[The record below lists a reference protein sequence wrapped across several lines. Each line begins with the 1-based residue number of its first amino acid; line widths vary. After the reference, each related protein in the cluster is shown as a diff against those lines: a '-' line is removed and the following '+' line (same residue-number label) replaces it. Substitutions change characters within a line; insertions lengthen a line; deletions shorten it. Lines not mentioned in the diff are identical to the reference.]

1 MKKKIAI
8 LGSTGS
14 IGKTLIKIIKNEKNK
29 FDIILL
35 TANRNYLTL
44 LSQAKVLKPKNIII
58 TDKKSYLKFIN
69 INKDKKINIYNDFKS
84 FKSIFKNKVDYVMS
98 SITGLDGLI
107 PTLNIIKFTKEI
119 AIANKEALIC
129 GWSILKKE
137 LLKFN
142 TTFLPVDSEHF
153 SIWYGLKNN
162 NDKINK
168 IIITASG
175 GPFYNLPI
183 RNFKKI
189 KIHQAL
195 KHPNWK
201 MGKKI
206 SIDSATMMNKVFEI
220 IEARNIFE
228 LNYKDLGILNHP
240 KSYIHAIIQYSNGMT
255 KVIVHDTNM
264 EIPIFNTLY
273 WNSNKE
279 IKSKNLKLDILNN
292 LSLKKVNLKRF
303 PLVNILKYMP
313 NNHSLFETLVVSIND
328 TLVYLFLNGKISFND
343 ISKKFNKLIK
353 LKEFN
358 KYKKIK
364 PNKVKDIIELDQ
376 LVRLKILTKSI

>member
-35 TANRNYLTL
+35 TANMNYLTL

-264 EIPIFNTLY
+264 KIPIFNTL
-273 WNSNKE
+273 
-279 IKSKNLKLDILNN
+279 
-292 LSLKKVNLKRF
+292 
-303 PLVNILKYMP
+303 
-313 NNHSLFETLVVSIND
+313 
-328 TLVYLFLNGKISFND
+328 
-343 ISKKFNKLIK
+343 
-353 LKEFN
+353 
-358 KYKKIK
+358 
-364 PNKVKDIIELDQ
+364 
-376 LVRLKILTKSI
+376 

>member
-35 TANRNYLTL
+35 TANMNYLTL

-264 EIPIFNTLY
+264 KIPIFNTLY

-279 IKSKNLKLDILNN
+279 IKSQNLKLDILNN

>member
-35 TANRNYLTL
+35 TANMNYLTL

-107 PTLNIIKFTKEI
+107 PTLNIIKFTKKI

-264 EIPIFNTLY
+264 KIPIFNTLY

>member
-35 TANRNYLTL
+35 TANMNYLTL

-264 EIPIFNTLY
+264 KIPIFNTLY

>member
-14 IGKTLIKIIKNEKNK
+14 IGKTLINIIKNEKNK

-264 EIPIFNTLY
+264 KIPIFNTLY

-279 IKSKNLKLDILNN
+279 IKSQNLKLDILNN

>member
-14 IGKTLIKIIKNEKNK
+14 IGKTLINIIKNEKNK

-44 LSQAKVLKPKNIII
+44 LSQAKVLKPRNIII

-264 EIPIFNTLY
+264 KIPIFNTLY

>member
-264 EIPIFNTLY
+264 KIPIFNTLY

-279 IKSKNLKLDILNN
+279 IKSQNLKLDILNN

>member
-44 LSQAKVLKPKNIII
+44 LSQAKVLKPRNIII

-264 EIPIFNTLY
+264 KIPIFNTLY

-279 IKSKNLKLDILNN
+279 IKSQNLKLDILNN

>member
-14 IGKTLIKIIKNEKNK
+14 IGKTLINIIKNEKNK

-44 LSQAKVLKPKNIII
+44 LSQAKVLKPRNIII

-264 EIPIFNTLY
+264 KIPIFNTLY

-279 IKSKNLKLDILNN
+279 IKSQNLKLDILNN